1 MLMKNLIKNLMK
13 NRTNIS
19 LNFILLLIYDVKY
32 KALKVTLRGPRVLNS
47 STDPYHRWKQEQF
60 NVGNASRVHITN
72 PYIDQFLE
80 IKPPR
85 LNQKIYR
92 APVSRQ
98 RFVSFAQVLDQRNNL
113 YFHPGEDEDTSL
125 SLS

>member
-1 MLMKNLIKNLMK
+1 MKNLIKNLMK

>member
-1 MLMKNLIKNLMK
+1 MK